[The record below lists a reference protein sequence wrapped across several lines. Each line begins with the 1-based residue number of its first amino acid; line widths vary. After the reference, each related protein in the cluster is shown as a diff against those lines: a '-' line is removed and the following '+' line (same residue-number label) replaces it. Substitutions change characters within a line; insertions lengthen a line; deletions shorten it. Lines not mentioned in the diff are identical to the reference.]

1 MIFEKLFE
9 KIEKM
14 QKFELSIKFD
24 EEMEKIKKWNE
35 KTFPDATMAGQLM
48 KLEEELREFTETK
61 TQKEQTK
68 ELADVFIVLGGLKRW
83 DCLIGNFIRNKL
95 FDDAPV
101 CALKRI
107 LKAIR
112 RKMDINRKRTWKK
125 SGDGRFQHSNK
136 E

>member
-9 KIEKM
+9 KIEKT

-68 ELADVFIVLGGLKRW
+68 ELADVFIVLGGLKR
-83 DCLIGNFIRNKL
+83 
-95 FDDAPV
+95 
-101 CALKRI
+101 
-107 LKAIR
+107 
-112 RKMDINRKRTWKK
+112 
-125 SGDGRFQHSNK
+125 
-136 E
+136 

>member
-9 KIEKM
+9 KIEIM
-14 QKFELSIKFD
+14 QKMELSIKFD

-35 KTFPDATMAGQLM
+35 KTFPDATMAVQLL

-83 DCLIGNFIRNKL
+83 DCLIGNFIRNRL
-95 FDDAPV
+95 LDDTPV
-101 CALKRI
+101 CVLKMI

-112 RKMDINRKRTWKK
+112 RKMDVNRKRTWKK
-125 SGDGRFQHSNK
+125 SSDGRFQHSNK

>member
-9 KIEKM
+9 KIEKT